1 MTVAQLLLTNLSSPG
16 RFSVDLRLRLN
27 MVSASFQMMRISIDK
42 PNLPYSLQ
50 FSGSIPSSIKFLGA
64 LGELS
69 ATPSHPLRT
78 CHSQQHKTT
87 ETCYLDSNR
96 LTGSLP
102 AEAIG
107 NLALLSKHAI
117 MVLGPPQSNFPA
129 FSMISPILV

>member
-1 MTVAQLLLTNLSSPG
+1 MTAAQLLLTNVSLPG
-16 RFSVDLRLRLN
+16 RLSVDLRLRLN
-27 MVSASFQMMRISIDK
+27 MVSPSRQMIMTTIGK
-42 PNLPYSLQ
+42 PDSLYFLQ

-69 ATPSHPLRT
+69 ATPRHHLRT

-102 AEAIG
+102 AETFG
-107 NLALLSKHAI
+107 NLDLLSKHAN
-117 MVLGPPQSNFPA
+117 MVSG
-129 FSMISPILV
+129 